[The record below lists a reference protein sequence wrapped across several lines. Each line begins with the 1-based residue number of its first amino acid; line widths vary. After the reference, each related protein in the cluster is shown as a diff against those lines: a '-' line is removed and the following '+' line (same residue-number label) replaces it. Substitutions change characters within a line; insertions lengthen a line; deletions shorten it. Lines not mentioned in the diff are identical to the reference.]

1 MTVGAQAN
9 SEGKTPQVRVQAG
22 EPPPLHKERS
32 SLAHCPVRQ
41 LRTSFPCS
49 SLKQSTTVWLAI
61 LLCASPLTWSYG
73 NSDASRA
80 VQERIKSL
88 GAGDPNDFEP
98 LYQYPVSATRF
109 LVAELHVIKRGSY
122 RTSEAEGF
130 GPINHEAAH
139 VIWCIRALR
148 SLTGLNFKAT
158 TNAQL
163 DEKEGHFLGY
173 ANNREVSFFGTWMSR
188 DLSFVAPEDAQQ
200 KIIAK
205 WKSWFTEHGTTY
217 KYVNER
223 NIDKWYF

>member
-1 MTVGAQAN
+1 MRASFA
-9 SEGKTPQVRVQAG
+9 
-22 EPPPLHKERS
+22 RS
-32 SLAHCPVRQ
+32 SLR
-41 LRTSFPCS
+41 R
-49 SLKQSTTVWLAI
+49 STTVCVAI
-61 LLCASPLTWSYG
+61 LLCASPLNWSYG

-88 GAGDPNDFEP
+88 GAGGPNDFEP
-98 LYQYPVSATRF
+98 LYQDPVSATRL

-130 GPINHEAAH
+130 GSINYEAAH

-148 SLTGLNFKAT
+148 SLTGLDFKAS
-158 TNAQL
+158 TNTQL
-163 DEKEGHFLGY
+163 DEKEGHFLGHV
-173 ANNREVSFFGTWMSR
+173 NNREVSFFGTWMSR
-188 DLSFVAPEDAQQ
+188 DLSFIAPEDAQQ

-205 WKSWFTEHGTTY
+205 WKSWFAEHGTTY